1 MDINLMITSFPKL
14 LDATVVTVK
23 LLSLSLFFGLFIGLL
38 FAILRLSKNKIIN
51 KFAYGYSYVFRGTP
65 LLVQIF
71 IIYFGLG
78 NIEYFRSTFLWV
90 VFKEPYWCAI
100 IAFALNTGAYTSEIL
115 RSAFQTIKP
124 GFIEAGKSLGISNK
138 IIFYKIQIPIAIRQS
153 LPAYGNEIILMMK
166 GTSLASTVTLMDFDL
181 MINSLPK
188 LLGATVVTLKLLSA
202 SLFFGLFIGLLFAVL
217 RLNKN
222 KIINKFAY
230 TYSYVFR
237 GTPLLVQIFII
248 YFGLGQIE
256 YFRSTFLWVVFKE
269 PYWCAIIAFALNTG
283 AYTSEIL
290 RSAFQT
296 IKPGL
301 IEAGKSLGIS
311 NKIIFYKI
319 QIPIAIRQSLPA
331 YGNEIILMMKGTS
344 LASTVTLMDLTGV
357 AKYIIS
363 TTFKPIEVFIV
374 AGGIYLFM
382 TFIIHNVIK
391 FLEKKY
397 SFN

>member
-1 MDINLMITSFPKL
+1 MDLELMINSFPKL
-14 LDATVVTVK
+14 LGATVITLK
-23 LLSLSLFFGLFIGLL
+23 LLSVSLIIGLFIGLF
-38 FAILRLSKNKIIN
+38 FAILRLNKNIFIN
-51 KFAYGYSYVFRGTP
+51 KFAYGYSYIFRGTP

-78 NIEYFRSTFLWV
+78 QIEYLRSTILWV
-90 VFKEPYWCAI
+90 VLKEPYWCAI

-124 GFIEAGKSLGISNK
+124 GIIEAGKSLGIPNK
-138 IIFYKIQIPIAIRQS
+138 
-153 LPAYGNEIILMMK
+153 
-166 GTSLASTVTLMDFDL
+166 
-181 MINSLPK
+181 
-188 LLGATVVTLKLLSA
+188 VV
-202 SLFFGLFIGLLFAVL
+202 
-217 RLNKN
+217 
-222 KIINKFAY
+222 
-230 TYSYVFR
+230 
-237 GTPLLVQIFII
+237 
-248 YFGLGQIE
+248 
-256 YFRSTFLWVVFKE
+256 
-269 PYWCAIIAFALNTG
+269 
-283 AYTSEIL
+283 
-290 RSAFQT
+290 
-296 IKPGL
+296 
-301 IEAGKSLGIS
+301 
-311 NKIIFYKI
+311 FYKI

-382 TFIIHNVIK
+382 TFIIHNLIK

>member
-1 MDINLMITSFPKL
+1 MDFDLMITSFPKL
-14 LDATVVTVK
+14 LGATVITVK
-23 LLSLSLFFGLFIGLL
+23 LLSASLFFGLFLGLF
-38 FAILRLSKNKIIN
+38 FAILRLNKNIFIN

-78 NIEYFRSTFLWV
+78 QIEYLRSTILWV
-90 VFKEPYWCAI
+90 VLKEPYWCAI
-100 IAFALNTGAYTSEIL
+100 IAFTLNTAAYTSEIL

-124 GFIEAGKSLGISNK
+124 GI
-138 IIFYKIQIPIAIRQS
+138 
-153 LPAYGNEIILMMK
+153 
-166 GTSLASTVTLMDFDL
+166 
-181 MINSLPK
+181 
-188 LLGATVVTLKLLSA
+188 
-202 SLFFGLFIGLLFAVL
+202 
-217 RLNKN
+217 
-222 KIINKFAY
+222 
-230 TYSYVFR
+230 
-237 GTPLLVQIFII
+237 
-248 YFGLGQIE
+248 
-256 YFRSTFLWVVFKE
+256 
-269 PYWCAIIAFALNTG
+269 
-283 AYTSEIL
+283 
-290 RSAFQT
+290 
-296 IKPGL
+296 

-382 TFIIHNVIK
+382 TIIIHNVIK
-391 FLEKKY
+391 YLEKKY
-397 SFN
+397 SFQQ

>member
-1 MDINLMITSFPKL
+1 MDLELMVNSFPKL
-14 LDATVVTVK
+14 LNAAVITLK
-23 LLSLSLFFGLFIGLL
+23 LLSVSLIIGLFIGLF
-38 FAILRLSKNKIIN
+38 FAILRLNKNIFIN

-78 NIEYFRSTFLWV
+78 
-90 VFKEPYWCAI
+90 
-100 IAFALNTGAYTSEIL
+100 
-115 RSAFQTIKP
+115 
-124 GFIEAGKSLGISNK
+124 
-138 IIFYKIQIPIAIRQS
+138 
-153 LPAYGNEIILMMK
+153 
-166 GTSLASTVTLMDFDL
+166 
-181 MINSLPK
+181 
-188 LLGATVVTLKLLSA
+188 
-202 SLFFGLFIGLLFAVL
+202 
-217 RLNKN
+217 
-222 KIINKFAY
+222 
-230 TYSYVFR
+230 
-237 GTPLLVQIFII
+237 
-248 YFGLGQIE
+248 QIE
-256 YFRSTFLWVVFKE
+256 YLRSTILWVILKE

-311 NKIIFYKI
+311 NKIIFFKI
-319 QIPIAIRQSLPA
+319 KIPIAIRQSLPA

-391 FLEKKY
+391 YLEKKY
-397 SFN
+397 SFQ

>member
-1 MDINLMITSFPKL
+1 MDFDLMITSFPKL
-14 LDATVVTVK
+14 LSATLITLK
-23 LLSLSLFFGLFIGLL
+23 LLSISLIIGMFLGLF
-38 FAILRLSKNKIIN
+38 FAILRLNKNKIVN

-78 NIEYFRSTFLWV
+78 QIEYLRTTFLWEIL
-90 VFKEPYWCAI
+90 KEPYWCAI

-124 GFIEAGKSLGISNK
+124 GI
-138 IIFYKIQIPIAIRQS
+138 
-153 LPAYGNEIILMMK
+153 
-166 GTSLASTVTLMDFDL
+166 
-181 MINSLPK
+181 
-188 LLGATVVTLKLLSA
+188 
-202 SLFFGLFIGLLFAVL
+202 
-217 RLNKN
+217 
-222 KIINKFAY
+222 
-230 TYSYVFR
+230 
-237 GTPLLVQIFII
+237 
-248 YFGLGQIE
+248 
-256 YFRSTFLWVVFKE
+256 
-269 PYWCAIIAFALNTG
+269 
-283 AYTSEIL
+283 
-290 RSAFQT
+290 
-296 IKPGL
+296 

-382 TFIIHNVIK
+382 TFIIHNIIK
-391 FLEKKY
+391 YLEKKY
-397 SFN
+397 SFQQ

>member
-1 MDINLMITSFPKL
+1 MDLELMINSLPKL
-14 LDATVVTVK
+14 LNAAVITLK
-23 LLSLSLFFGLFIGLL
+23 LLSVSLIIGLFIGLF
-38 FAILRLSKNKIIN
+38 FAILRLNKNIFIS

-78 NIEYFRSTFLWV
+78 QIEYLRSTVLWV
-90 VFKEPYWCAI
+90 ILKEPYWCAI

-124 GFIEAGKSLGISNK
+124 GIIEAGKSLGISNK
-138 IIFYKIQIPIAIRQS
+138 VIFYKIQIPIAIRQS

-166 GTSLASTVTLMDFDL
+166 GTSLASTVT
-181 MINSLPK
+181 I
-188 LLGATVVTLKLLSA
+188 
-202 SLFFGLFIGLLFAVL
+202 
-217 RLNKN
+217 
-222 KIINKFAY
+222 
-230 TYSYVFR
+230 
-237 GTPLLVQIFII
+237 
-248 YFGLGQIE
+248 
-256 YFRSTFLWVVFKE
+256 
-269 PYWCAIIAFALNTG
+269 
-283 AYTSEIL
+283 
-290 RSAFQT
+290 
-296 IKPGL
+296 
-301 IEAGKSLGIS
+301 
-311 NKIIFYKI
+311 
-319 QIPIAIRQSLPA
+319 
-331 YGNEIILMMKGTS
+331 
-344 LASTVTLMDLTGV
+344 MDLTGV